1 MGARGNNYY
10 YDLACRYGYEEAAC
24 NIQGLYLAGRKTE
37 AINAVPDAVADEVS
51 LCGSKER
58 IRDRFSCWQVLPI
71 TTLNIIT
78 FDIEAVR
85 LMAELAL

>member
-1 MGARGNNYY
+1 M
-10 YDLACRYGYEEAAC
+10 
-24 NIQGLYLAGRKTE
+24 E
-37 AINAVPDAVADEVS
+37 AIHAVPDALADEGRTVRF
-51 LCGSKER
+51 KER
-58 IRDRFSCWQVLPI
+58 IRDRFSHWQVLPI